1 MYFKASGFFQL
12 SCSCSFVDSSNLL
25 LYIFRSRMT
34 RLFKRGM
41 FSFSRYCPTVPRKL
55 YKLTFSPTMYES
67 SSCSMFFSMLDIV
80 SFLFFIF
87 FNFSF
92 SGGDLCVLAVSLICI
107 FQITNNNENLLICLK
122 FI

>member
-1 MYFKASGFFQL
+1 
-12 SCSCSFVDSSNLL
+12 
-25 LYIFRSRMT
+25 MT

-80 SFLFFIF
+80 SFLLLLLL
-87 FNFSF
+87 FNFSY
-92 SGGDLCVLAVSLICI
+92 SGGDVLAVSLICI
-107 FQITNNNENLLICLK
+107 F
-122 FI
+122 